1 MGTRDSSIYHI
12 IPITQHYDSDED
24 DYEEEDDEA
33 VGGDLSTENV
43 ADAPPAESSIVEH
56 PNVDDATFQHL
67 LKYSTWNALQHSVAT
82 LVLIHQIKAQHEC
95 STTTKT
101 IKDVAKH
108 MDLTPPKLKFI
119 INDGFRAI
127 HPLALNDRLKLTH
140 NNNPTYVI
148 PELPYHT
155 PDPNIPQSKWNI
167 ITCYIYIMRSVE
179 HKKVEE
185 EEEVDIHKYYLNN
198 VPRPPASTSS
208 LVKKIRRQAANLNI
222 GSPGDPDD
230 DPDNGDEGDDDED
243 DDGDDGG
250 EEELRAHILGA
261 EDLGQCVFMS
271 DWLVLKLA
279 RVKDG
284 VSNEHYL
291 ASRKCRNYT
300 QAYDDYLRAKL
311 KVCVS
316 FVCIFD
322 IYSSL
327 NLVIPPIINICRLAG
342 GMTLT
347 NILLFHLHP
356 CLRNVIACS
365 PLNRNCQVS
374 SRVLRPAFF
383 LPKLS

>member
-1 MGTRDSSIYHI
+1 M
-12 IPITQHYDSDED
+12 
-24 DYEEEDDEA
+24 
-33 VGGDLSTENV
+33 
-43 ADAPPAESSIVEH
+43 
-56 PNVDDATFQHL
+56 
-67 LKYSTWNALQHSVAT
+67 
-82 LVLIHQIKAQHEC
+82 
-95 STTTKT
+95 
-101 IKDVAKH
+101 
-108 MDLTPPKLKFI
+108 
-119 INDGFRAI
+119 
-127 HPLALNDRLKLTH
+127 
-140 NNNPTYVI
+140 
-148 PELPYHT
+148 EL
-155 PDPNIPQSKWNI
+155 

-198 VPRPPASTSS
+198 VPRPPASTPS

-230 DPDNGDEGDDDED
+230 DPDNGNEGDDGEDD

-250 EEELRAHILGA
+250 DEELRPHILDV
-261 EDLGQCVFMS
+261 EDLGQCVFML
-271 DWLVLKLA
+271 DWLVLNLA

-300 QAYDDYLRAKL
+300 QAYDDYLRAKV

-327 NLVIPPIINICRLAG
+327 TLVIPPIINNCRLAG
-342 GMTLT
+342 GMTLV
-347 NILLFHLHP
+347 NILFHLHP